1 MREELTSLVLKSTW
15 PHDHHEYTGNSNSN
29 MNTAASVYDAKRA
42 FVDSQARIFAV
53 PLRPSVRWLR
63 QHPNAAQSPALERV
77 LRQRELSGSNIVGSD
92 ANKLLLAVH
101 TIQRRHVRQVY
112 SSQALQHV
120 ALQIDGLHRNRKTT
134 AIAPLVVVAAVSE
147 QQAVLRGEAE
157 LSEPESIEALPEFWP
172 EASAEDSALTEK
184 YSVLRDQLFAL
195 SSALVSASRRRAH
208 ATELYSLVSL
218 FRDPAQTVQPNLV
231 ARDGTIEDELTRMR
245 VLLARLASRLPPKQS
260 E

>member
-1 MREELTSLVLKSTW
+1 MAS
-15 PHDHHEYTGNSNSN
+15 
-29 MNTAASVYDAKRA
+29 TAASVYDAKRA

-77 LRQRELSGSNIVGSD
+77 LRQRESSGSNIVGSD
-92 ANKLLLAVH
+92 VNRLLLVH
-101 TIQRRHVRQVY
+101 TLQRRHVRQVY

-120 ALQIDGLHRNRKTT
+120 ALQIDGLRRNRNAT
-134 AIAPLVVVAAVSE
+134 AIAPLVVVPAVSE
-147 QQAVLRGEAE
+147 RQAVLRGEAE

-172 EASAEDSALTEK
+172 EISAEDSSLTEK
-184 YSVLRDQLFAL
+184 YSVLRHQLFAL
-195 SSALVSASRRRAH
+195 SSALVSARRRRAH
-208 ATELYSLVSL
+208 AAELHSLVSL

-231 ARDGTIEDELTRMR
+231 ARDGTIEQELTRMR
-245 VLLARLASRLPPKQS
+245 VLLARLASRLPPKPQS